1 MKITKATLQNL
12 NCAKYLKTC
21 VCVCVCVCVCR
32 IEVYAKI
39 GGKRL
44 VEDFYRTDRAESI
57 FGRRA
62 ESFSDI
68 ERSRDAETGNWKY
81 WIFSFTAQAKLFT
94 KKLFVDDFGNHNT
107 SKYHRIL
114 QEKSLQKAYCF
125 IFINNTQNKQR
136 IPYKQP
142 Q

>member
-1 MKITKATLQNL
+1 MEITKATLQNL

-21 VCVCVCVCVCR
+21 VCVCVYMHER
-32 IEVYAKI
+32 S
-39 GGKRL
+39 R
-44 VEDFYRTDRAESI
+44 
-57 FGRRA
+57 
-62 ESFSDI
+62 FSDI
-68 ERSRDAETGNWKY
+68 ERSRDAETGNWKH
-81 WIFSFTAQAKLFT
+81 WIFFFTTQAKLFT
-94 KKLFVDDFGNHNT
+94 KNIFVDDFGNHNT
-107 SKYHRIL
+107 SKYYRIL